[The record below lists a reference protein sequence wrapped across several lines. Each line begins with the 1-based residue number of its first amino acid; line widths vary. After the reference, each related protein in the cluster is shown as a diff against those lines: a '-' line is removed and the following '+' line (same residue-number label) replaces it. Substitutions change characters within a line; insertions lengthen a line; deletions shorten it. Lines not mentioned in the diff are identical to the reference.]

1 MSLSRCEPWPRGPR
15 IDLDGRVRVTAF
27 QPGALTLELVDSKS
41 HRVLTRFERLH
52 PDGLYEAK
60 VEGPIVD
67 YRLRARWEAGGE
79 SVFDDPYRHPSLL
92 EARELADFAAGQH
105 IRPQRLLGAEP
116 CESLGVSGVRFAVW
130 APRAGAV
137 SVVGDF
143 NFWNE
148 RQHPMRLHEDSGIW
162 ELFIPGVAEGA
173 LYKFAVC
180 NSMGA
185 PIGQKSDPFARRS
198 EAYPGTA
205 SVVARLAGRVQR
217 PEARVAANAIDAP
230 MSIYEVHLP
239 SWRRPKDSLRRF
251 LDWDELAAELVPYVR
266 QLGFTHV
273 ELLPPAEH
281 PFDGSWGYQPVGLY
295 APTSR
300 HGEPAGFERFVSAC
314 HRAGLGVLIDWVPGH
329 FPNDAHGLVCFD
341 GEPLYEYSDPREGV
355 HQDWDTLIY
364 DFSKPQVRS
373 FLIGS
378 ALHWVESYGIDGMRV
393 DAVASMLYRDYSRR
407 DGEWL
412 PNVNGGRENLEA
424 IGFLR
429 QLNSV
434 VAAECPGT
442 LMIAEESTAFPKV
455 TEPVEAGGLGFSY
468 KWNMGWMNDS
478 LRYFARS
485 PEHRAYHHDEIT
497 FSLLYAFSER
507 YLLPISHDEVVHGKG
522 SLIGKMPKNREQ
534 KFANLRAFLGYMFGH
549 PGKKLLFMGCE
560 FAQELEWNHDAEL
573 DWSRLAEPLNA
584 GVQRLVQD
592 LNQLLR
598 ETPALHRC
606 DVEPRSF
613 EWIEVADRQRS
624 RIAFLRLGN
633 EDDPPIIVVS
643 NFTPITVDGYRVGV
657 PAAGVYRERLNTDSA
672 YYGGSN
678 FGLKFGAATAEAIPA
693 HGRAYSIVL
702 RLPPLSTVF
711 LAPVDPSGGRDEAR
725 PRTARRGRLV

>member
-1 MSLSRCEPWPRGPR
+1 MSPSWYESWQRGPR
-15 IDLDGRVRVTAF
+15 IDEDGSVRVRVF
-27 QPGALTLELVDSKS
+27 QPGALTLDLLDPESNCL
-41 HRVLTRFERLH
+41 LARFERLH

-60 VEGPIVD
+60 VEASVVD
-67 YRLRARWEAGGE
+67 YRLLARWESGGE
-79 SVFDDPYRHPSLL
+79 SVFDDPYRHPSVL
-92 EARELADFAAGQH
+92 ETRELTEFAAGRH

-116 CESLGVSGVRFAVW
+116 CSSLGVRGVRFSVW
-130 APRAGAV
+130 APRASVV

-148 RQHPMRLHEDSGIW
+148 RQHPMRLHPESGIW
-162 ELFIPGVAEGA
+162 ELFIPSVAEGA

-180 NSMGA
+180 NSVGA
-185 PIGQKSDPFARRS
+185 TIGQKSDPFARRS

-205 SVVARLAGRVQR
+205 SVVYRRAERVQR
-217 PEARVAANAIDAP
+217 PAARVVANAIDAP

-239 SWRRPKDSLRRF
+239 SWRRPKDSLRQF

-266 QLGFTHV
+266 KLGFTHV

-300 HGEPAGFERFVSAC
+300 HGEPDGFGRFVSAC
-314 HRAGLGVLIDWVPGH
+314 HGAGLGVIVDWVPGH

-341 GEPLYEYSDPREGV
+341 GAPLYEYSDPREGI

-378 ALHWVESYGIDGMRV
+378 ALHWLESFGIDGLRV

-424 IGFLR
+424 IDFLR

-478 LRYFARS
+478 LRYIARS
-485 PEHRAYHHDEIT
+485 PEHRAYHHNEVT

-507 YLLPISHDEVVHGKG
+507 YVLPISHDEVVHGKG

-534 KFANLRAFLGYMFGH
+534 KFANLRAYLGYMFGH

-573 DWSRLAEPLNA
+573 DWSRLDDPLNA
-584 GVQRLVQD
+584 GVQRLVGD
-592 LNQLLR
+592 LNELLHK
-598 ETPALHRC
+598 TPALYRC
-606 DVEPRSF
+606 DVDPHSF
-613 EWIEVADRQRS
+613 EWIEVTDKQRS
-624 RIAFLRLGN
+624 LIAFMRRGN
-633 EDDPPIIVVS
+633 AHDPPIIVVS
-643 NFTPITVDGYRVGV
+643 NFTSTKIEGYRVGV

-672 YYGGSN
+672 YYGGGN
-678 FGLKFGAATAEAIPA
+678 IGLKYGAATSEAVPA
-693 HGRAYSIVL
+693 HGRAHSIVL

-711 LAPVDPSGGRDEAR
+711 LTLADPSGGGYERSS
-725 PRTARRGRLV
+725 RTARHGRLV

>member
-1 MSLSRCEPWPRGPR
+1 MRSSWYEPLQLGPY
-15 IDLDGRVRVTAF
+15 IDSKGNARVRVF
-27 QPGALTLELVDSKS
+27 QPGALALELLQPENHLVIA
-41 HRVLTRFERLH
+41 RFERLH
-52 PDGLYEAK
+52 PDGLCEASTK
-60 VEGPIVD
+60 TLIVD
-67 YRLRARWEAGGE
+67 YRLRARWESGGE

-92 EARELADFAAGQH
+92 EPRELAEFAAGRH

-116 CESLGVSGVRFAVW
+116 CSSLGVTGVRFAVW

-137 SVVGDF
+137 SVVGAF

-148 RQHPMRLHEDSGIW
+148 RQHRMRLHEDSGIW
-162 ELFIPGVAEGA
+162 ELFVPGVTEGA
-173 LYKFAVC
+173 LYKFAIHDASGVTR
-180 NSMGA
+180 
-185 PIGQKSDPFARRS
+185 GQKADPFARRS

-205 SVVARLAGRVQR
+205 SVVSRLTERVVRPGAR
-217 PEARVAANAIDAP
+217 EEANAPHAP

-239 SWRRPKDSLRRF
+239 SWRRPKDSLRQF
-251 LDWDELAAELVPYVR
+251 LDWDELAAELVPYAT
-266 QLGFTHV
+266 QLGFTHI

-300 HGEPAGFERFVSAC
+300 HGEPAGFGRFVSAC
-314 HRAGLGVLIDWVPGH
+314 HQAGLGVIVDWVPGH
-329 FPNDAHGLVCFD
+329 FPNDTHGLVCFD
-341 GEPLYEYSDPREGV
+341 GAPLYEYEDPREGV

-378 ALHWVESYGIDGMRV
+378 ALHWLESYGIDGMRV

-407 DGEWL
+407 EGEWL

-424 IGFLR
+424 IMFLR

-434 VAAECPGT
+434 IAAEYPGT

-455 TEPVEAGGLGFSY
+455 TQPVEAGGLGFSY

-478 LRYFARS
+478 LRYIARS

-507 YLLPISHDEVVHGKG
+507 YVLPISHDEVVHGKG
-522 SLIGKMPKNREQ
+522 SLIGKMPKTREQ
-534 KFANLRAFLGYMFGH
+534 KFANLRAYLGYMFGH

-560 FAQELEWNHDAEL
+560 FAQEREWNHDTEL
-573 DWSRLAEPLNA
+573 DWSRLNEPLNA
-584 GVQRLVQD
+584 GVQRLVRD
-592 LNQLLR
+592 LNEMLR
-598 ETPALHRC
+598 ETPALYRC
-606 DVEPRSF
+606 DVDPHSF
-613 EWIEVADRQRS
+613 EWIEVTDRQRS
-624 RIAFLRLGN
+624 LIAFMRRGH
-633 EDDPPIIVVS
+633 EIDRPIIVIS
-643 NFTPITVDGYRVGV
+643 NFTPATREGYRIGV

-672 YYGGSN
+672 YYGGRN
-678 FGLKFGAATAEAIPA
+678 IGLKFGAATAEAIPA
-693 HGRAYSIVL
+693 HGRPYSIVL

-711 LAPVDPSGGRDEAR
+711 VEPVGPTEGGDPRDSGAAR
-725 PRTARRGRLV
+725 HGRLV